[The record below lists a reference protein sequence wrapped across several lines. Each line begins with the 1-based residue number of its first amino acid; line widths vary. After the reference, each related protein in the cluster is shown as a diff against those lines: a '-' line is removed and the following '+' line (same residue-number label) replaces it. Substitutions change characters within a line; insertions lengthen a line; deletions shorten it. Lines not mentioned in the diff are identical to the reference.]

1 MSGIMREIKKT
12 PEMAVF
18 SYHGVELILWIL
30 PAFGLSTMFPF
41 ILDNIEQF
49 EPICLM
55 LKNLKAASRD
65 RQKMAVMQSSA

>member
-1 MSGIMREIKKT
+1 
-12 PEMAVF
+12 
-18 SYHGVELILWIL
+18 
-30 PAFGLSTMFPF
+30 MFPF

-65 RQKMAVMQSSA
+65 RQKMAVSCPSSLHQDQWELLEVIESRNIRWQVYTKWSFTWSMH